1 MITPIRAKR
10 VYRNIIVHAKDESGQ
25 QYTWYVRGNT
35 KNDNLEVICEKFVN
49 AFYGSSYHKV
59 PLSDVAR
66 LFTFLEMDINLVTN
80 LEKITK
86 G

>member
-1 MITPIRAKR
+1 MITPTSTQR
-10 VYRNIIVHAKDESGQ
+10 VYRNIIVTARDETGQ

-35 KNDNLEVICEKFVN
+35 KNDNLEVVCEKFVN
-49 AFYGSSYHKV
+49 AYYGSSYHKV
-59 PLSDVAR
+59 PLSDVER
-66 LFTFLEMDINLVTN
+66 LFNYLEMDIGRVTN